1 MAHNIKGKQNVT
13 ISLSPE
19 TIRKAKVLAALL

>member
-13 ISLSPE
+13 ISLSSE